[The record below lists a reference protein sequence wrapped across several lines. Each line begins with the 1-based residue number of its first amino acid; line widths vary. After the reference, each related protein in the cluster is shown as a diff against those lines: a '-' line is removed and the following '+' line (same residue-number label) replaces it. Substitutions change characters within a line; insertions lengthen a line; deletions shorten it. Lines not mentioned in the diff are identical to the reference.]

1 MASSHPRARAVV
13 GEDGSNL
20 LAVITLVATLGFI
33 PWVSNSEQPWGLLAF
48 RVLGLAALAAT
59 ALWSARGHSIGRWG
73 ARAATASIV
82 LGAVTLLSA
91 ILSVHRGKSLE
102 AMLNLLAI
110 MGLFLAAALLIRGAR
125 QIRVV
130 AALEV
135 LAAVPVA
142 LLGIAQHFRPD
153 LVPADN
159 SYPGRALG
167 PFGQPNRLG
176 GYLIAAIPL
185 AVALAFAVHDRALRL
200 VLLLAVLVLAF
211 SLVTTYSRGGWIGL
225 GAGLFVLALLL
236 VRWPALRPEPA
247 LAAVA
252 AALILLPVLLAFP
265 SIAARLTPRASNQ
278 PAWNLPI
285 DPEREGSGA
294 MRRAVW
300 SGALGATAARPVL
313 GWGVGAFREAFDRS
327 KSATLRRL
335 EAEGGRTADQAHGF
349 FLETLSERGVL
360 GLAAFLM
367 FAGVILAGGLAALG
381 TGAPAEVRLLSAG
394 LFASIA
400 ALLVHALFEDNL
412 SLAAHGALFAVN
424 AGLLTA
430 AAPRGAVSASERAR
444 SPRRIAAIAG
454 VAVALLAMGASAVS
468 ATAASSALEARE
480 ELRAGALSAA
490 LSSYSRAANLASWD
504 DRYALGAAGA
514 ARALAASDPDRA
526 PSRLLDAEAFYRQAI
541 AVNPSDPVTRHELAR
556 LYLENPGRFG
566 DRGVRLAITELE
578 AALAQNPY
586 YAEIRN
592 DLGVALVR
600 TGDDAG
606 AAEAFRAAST
616 GRRAFVDPLLN
627 LAALAVRHGDRA
639 DAARKIDEALARDPE
654 SARARAMKAEITG
667 DVR

>member
-1 MASSHPRARAVV
+1 MASSHPRASAVV

-59 ALWSARGHSIGRWG
+59 ALLSAWGHTISRWG
-73 ARAATASIV
+73 ARAATASV
-82 LGAVTLLSA
+82 LLAALTALSA

-102 AMLNLLAI
+102 AMLNALAI

-125 QIRVV
+125 RIRLV
-130 AALEV
+130 AVLEV
-135 LAAVPVA
+135 FAAVPVA

-153 LVPADN
+153 LIPADN

-185 AVALAFAVHDRALRL
+185 CVALVFAVHDRALRL
-200 VLLLAVLVLAF
+200 ALLLAVLVLAF
-211 SLVTTYSRGGWIGL
+211 SLVTTYSRGAWIGL
-225 GAGLFVLALLL
+225 GAGLVSLAILL

-252 AALILLPVLLAFP
+252 AALILLPVLLALP
-265 SIAARLTPRASNQ
+265 SIAARLTPRAATS

-300 SGALGATAARPVL
+300 SGALAATAARPVL

-335 EAEGGRTADQAHGF
+335 EAEGGRTADQAHSY

-360 GLAAFLM
+360 GLAAFLL
-367 FAGVILAGGLAALG
+367 FATVILAGGLAALG
-381 TGAPAEVRLLSAG
+381 TGAPAEARLLSAG
-394 LFASIA
+394 LFASIV
-400 ALLVHALFEDNL
+400 ALLTHALLEDNL
-412 SLAAHGALFAVN
+412 SFAAHGAVFAVN
-424 AGLLTA
+424 AGLLIA
-430 AAPRGAVSASERAR
+430 SAPRGAERVVKATR
-444 SPRRIAAIAG
+444 PRRSLAIAG
-454 VAVALLAMGASAVS
+454 VLIALLAVGTSGVS
-468 ATAASSALEARE
+468 ALAASTALDARGELRSGQPTAAL
-480 ELRAGALSAA
+480 AGYAKATKLAA
-490 LSSYSRAANLASWD
+490 WD
-504 DRYALGAAGA
+504 DSYALGAAGA
-514 ARALAASDPDRA
+514 AQVVAASDP
-526 PSRLLDAEAFYRQAI
+526 SRGAEPLRDAESFYRRAI
-541 AVNPSDPVTRHELAR
+541 AANPNDPVTRHELAR
-556 LYLENPGRFG
+556 LYLGNPGQFG
-566 DRGVRLAITELE
+566 DRGAHLAIVELK

-606 AAEAFRAAST
+606 AAEAFRAASE

-639 DAARKIDEALARDPE
+639 EAARKIDEALARDPE

>member
-1 MASSHPRARAVV
+1 MASSHPRASAVV

-59 ALWSARGHSIGRWG
+59 ALSSARGHSIGRWG

-82 LGAVTLLSA
+82 LAAATLLSA

-102 AMLNLLAI
+102 AMLNVLAI

-125 QIRVV
+125 QIRLV

-135 LAAVPVA
+135 FAAVPVA

-200 VLLLAVLVLAF
+200 ALLLAVLVLAF
-211 SLVTTYSRGGWIGL
+211 SLVTTYSRGAWIGL
-225 GAGLFVLALLL
+225 GAGLLALAVLL

-252 AALILLPVLLAFP
+252 AALILLPVLFALP

-300 SGALGATAARPVL
+300 SGALAAAAARPVL
-313 GWGVGAFREAFDRS
+313 GWGIGAFREAFDRS

-335 EAEGGRTADQAHGF
+335 EAEGGRTADQAHGY

-360 GLAAFLM
+360 GLAAFLT

-394 LFASIA
+394 LFASIT
-400 ALLVHALFEDNL
+400 ALLAHALFEDNL

-430 AAPRGAVSASERAR
+430 AAPRGAASASGPAR

-454 VAVALLAMGASAVS
+454 VAVAFLAMGASAVS
-468 ATAASSALEARE
+468 ATAASSALEAR
-480 ELRAGALSAA
+480 RAGALSATF
-490 LSSYSRAANLASWD
+490 SSYSRAANLASWD
-504 DRYALGAAGA
+504 DRYALAAAGA

-526 PSRLLDAEAFYRQAI
+526 PARLVDAEAFYRQAI
-541 AVNPSDPVTRHELAR
+541 AANPSDPVTRHELAR

-566 DRGVRLAITELE
+566 DRGVRLAITELQ

-639 DAARKIDEALARDPE
+639 EAARKIDEALARDPE

-667 DVR
+667 DVH